1 MKVSNVIALA
11 CQFTE
16 NEDLIDCIESE
27 EKSEEQ
33 VKKINLLLK
42 CFNLVRSEVASD
54 YFPILVREGVEV
66 NNFKV
71 LYKDLQNMPINIF
84 SIKDEFGKSVR
95 YKRFPEHMMIFAR
108 KVFITYSVLPVD
120 LELNSEEVSSVLSER
135 VYAYGVAR
143 EYYIMQS
150 LTDEAEIW
158 EERFK
163 ASLKSLYRRKSNTF
177 MPSRRWI

>member
-1 MKVSNVIALA
+1 
-11 CQFTE
+11 
-16 NEDLIDCIESE
+16 
-27 EKSEEQ
+27 
-33 VKKINLLLK
+33 
-42 CFNLVRSEVASD
+42 
-54 YFPILVREGVEV
+54 
-66 NNFKV
+66 
-71 LYKDLQNMPINIF
+71 
-84 SIKDEFGKSVR
+84 
-95 YKRFPEHMMIFAR
+95 MMIFAR